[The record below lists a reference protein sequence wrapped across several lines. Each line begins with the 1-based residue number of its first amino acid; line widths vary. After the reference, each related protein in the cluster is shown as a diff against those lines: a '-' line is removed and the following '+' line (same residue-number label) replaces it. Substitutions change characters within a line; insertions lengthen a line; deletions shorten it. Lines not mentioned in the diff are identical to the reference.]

1 MRYTALLLII
11 TITLASCQKNK
22 KKYDVRDYIEKSYK
36 EQKDSNLLTK
46 YTQHLDSANNIYT
59 NYKYGVSFDAP
70 NHWSSDKGISEH
82 TIFRT
87 FQADSAITFF
97 INVIESKAT
106 KSIKAPDIWE
116 LYKIQK
122 KEMDY
127 PIKVFIPKQFNTT
140 IKDFKASKTFIK
152 NKITLKR
159 EGSYLVRELDIEY
172 RNTFMIYTVLINNL
186 TYTFGLDVPTMF
198 YEKNRI
204 FYDNLVSSISFVY
217 GVDDYNYHINKTQN

>member
-1 MRYTALLLII
+1 MRYVALFLII

-22 KKYDVRDYIEKSYK
+22 KKYDVRDYLKKSYK

-46 YTQHLDSANNIYT
+46 FTEHLDSVNNIYT
-59 NYKYGVSFDAP
+59 NYKYHVAFDAP

-97 INVIESKAT
+97 INVIESKAP
-106 KSIKAPDIWE
+106 KNVKEPDAWE
-116 LYKIQK
+116 LYKVHK

-127 PIKVFIPKQFNTT
+127 PIKVLIPKQFSTT

-152 NKITLKR
+152 NKTALKR
-159 EGSYLVRELDIEY
+159 EGSYLVRELDVEY

-186 TYTFGLDVPTMF
+186 TYTFGLDVPTVF
-198 YEKNRI
+198 YEENRM
-204 FYDNLVSSISFVY
+204 FYDNLVSGISFVY
-217 GVDDYNYHINKTQN
+217 GVDDYNYYINDTQN